1 MASYRLSTNK
11 ASYRR
16 TFGAPSASPVSLS
29 RLSGSPRLLASPS
42 SLRASGF
49 RHRLSTPVSTTK
61 ISYGKVDFLAA
72 GALNQDFLTTRTNE
86 KAELQELNDR
96 FASYI
101 DKVRFLEQQNAVLG
115 AELNQLRAR
124 EPSRAG
130 DVYLEEIRELKR
142 QLDLVGKDRDHIQLE
157 RDNLAEDLH
166 NLNLRLEDEVQKR
179 TEADNNLL
187 QFRKDVDDATLARLE
202 LERKI
207 ESLMDDIE
215 FLKKIHEE
223 ELQDMQMS
231 NQATQVQMEMEVVKP
246 DLTLALKEI
255 RTQYESIA
263 TKNVQETEEWYKS
276 KFADLTEAAGRN
288 TETLR
293 QMKQELNDSRRHVQS
308 LTCDL
313 DALKG
318 TNEALLRQMREMEE
332 QFSAEASGYQN
343 TIAHLEKE
351 VHHMKDEMARHL
363 REYQDLLNVKMA
375 LDIEIATYR
384 KLLEGEESRITV
396 PVQSM
401 ASLSFR
407 GCERVQEGAV
417 KPIGPLRSPNHR
429 VELQETRT

>member
-1 MASYRLSTNK
+1 
-11 ASYRR
+11 
-16 TFGAPSASPVSLS
+16 
-29 RLSGSPRLLASPS
+29 
-42 SLRASGF
+42 
-49 RHRLSTPVSTTK
+49 
-61 ISYGKVDFLAA
+61 
-72 GALNQDFLTTRTNE
+72 
-86 KAELQELNDR
+86 
-96 FASYI
+96 
-101 DKVRFLEQQNAVLG
+101 
-115 AELNQLRAR
+115 
-124 EPSRAG
+124 
-130 DVYLEEIRELKR
+130 
-142 QLDLVGKDRDHIQLE
+142 
-157 RDNLAEDLH
+157 
-166 NLNLRLEDEVQKR
+166 
-179 TEADNNLL
+179 
-187 QFRKDVDDATLARLE
+187 
-202 LERKI
+202 
-207 ESLMDDIE
+207 
-215 FLKKIHEE
+215 
-223 ELQDMQMS
+223 
-231 NQATQVQMEMEVVKP
+231 MEVVKP

-407 GCERVQEGAV
+407 GESGRNVRA
-417 KPIGPLRSPNHR
+417 
-429 VELQETRT
+429 LQLSA